1 VERTLLIIKP
11 KAVSEGHTGEI
22 LARVEADGFHL
33 RAIEKRMLHRV
44 EAETFYAVHHG
55 KSFFE
60 GLITF
65 MCSGPII
72 AAVIESENAV
82 TKLRNLVGATNPEEA
97 VEGTIRHQFGSTVR
111 MNAVHASD
119 SDEHAKQEIG
129 FFFPKRV
136 LLALCS

>member
-33 RAIEKRMLHRV
+33 RAIEKRKLHRT

-55 KSFFE
+55 KSFYE
-60 GLITF
+60 GLVSF
-65 MCSGPII
+65 MCSGPIVV
-72 AAVIESENAV
+72 AVVECNNAIL
-82 TKLRNLVGATNPEEA
+82 KLRNLVGSTDPSEA
-97 VEGTIRHQFGSTVR
+97 AEGTIRRQFGSTVR

-119 SDEHAKQEIG
+119 SIDHAEQEIG
-129 FFFPKRV
+129 FFFPDRV
-136 LLALCS
+136 LLG